1 MTPAGDRA
9 APGRLFVV
17 ATPLGNLADITRRAI
32 EVLGSVDLVA
42 AENLG
47 RTRKLLSRY
56 GLSAR
61 VVSYREQNRGPQG
74 RRLIEALEGG
84 RDVALVTDA
93 GTPGISDPGRDLVRR
108 AHEAGLRVVPVPGPS
123 SVSAAVSAAGFE
135 AASYVFVGFLPAK
148 ASARRRILTQWA
160 PCPWP
165 LVFFVPPHRAAAVAA
180 DLLAVLGNREVLA
193 AREMTKVHEEVVRLT
208 LADLA
213 ARTERQGA
221 VGEWTLVVAGRREQ
235 GGRAGWASAEAE
247 TPGDEA
253 ILAALAKRTD
263 LPPGRR
269 AKAVAGE
276 LGVDRD
282 RVYRLLV
289 RRSS

>member
-1 MTPAGDRA
+1 MPEAGDQK

-32 EVLGSVDLVA
+32 EVLGAVDLVA

-47 RTRKLLSRY
+47 RTRKLLSHL
-56 GLSAR
+56 GLSAKA
-61 VVSYREQNRGPQG
+61 VSYREQNRGPQG
-74 RRLIEALEGG
+74 RRLIEVLRNG

-93 GTPGISDPGRDLVRR
+93 GTPGVSDPGRDLVGR

-135 AASYVFVGFLPAK
+135 AASYVFVGFLPAR
-148 ASARRRILTQWA
+148 ASARRKILTQWA

-165 LVFFVPPHRAAAVAA
+165 LVFFVPPHRAAVVVA
-180 DLLAVLGNREVLA
+180 DLLAVLGDREVLV

-208 LADLA
+208 LAALA
-213 ARTERQGA
+213 RRIEDRGA
-221 VGEWTLVVAGRREQ
+221 VGEWTLVVAGRRKE
-235 GGRAGWASAEAE
+235 GDRAGLTPAGAEP
-247 TPGDEA
+247 PGDGD
-253 ILAALAKRTD
+253 ILAALAKRVD

-269 AKAVAGE
+269 AKAVAAE

-282 RVYRLLV
+282 RVYRLLI
-289 RRSS
+289 RRST